1 MEDPVTIKTWT
12 MAQLP
17 SDNLSIENAII
28 IFKSRRW
35 PLMIDP
41 QNQANKFIKN
51 LSKDH
56 DSCGFGLKYV
66 KMSDPSLM
74 KLLEQSIQTG
84 EWFLVENV
92 AEELDPS
99 LDPILQKQIDKSGT
113 IRIGDKQIPYDKNFK
128 FFMTTTL
135 PNPSYSPETQV
146 KVTLLN
152 FAITPFGL
160 EEQMLYQFVIQE
172 MPDQ

>member
-1 MEDPVTIKTWT
+1 
-12 MAQLP
+12 
-17 SDNLSIENAII
+17 
-28 IFKSRRW
+28 
-35 PLMIDP
+35 MIDP

-51 LSKDH
+51 LAKEKDEC
-56 DSCGFGLKYV
+56 SMGIKYV
-66 KMSDPSLM
+66 KASENTLM
-74 KLLEQSIQTG
+74 KQLELAIQGG

-92 AEELDPS
+92 GQELDPS
-99 LDPILQKQIDKSGT
+99 LEPILQKQIDKQGT

-135 PNPSYSPETQV
+135 PNPHYSPETQV

-172 MPDQ
+172 MPEQQKRKDVIVQ